1 MFLVGLIVV
10 FKRFAQ
16 KSSDNISTNF
26 GVQITIVT
34 AASVLAFVDVVADV
48 QRGVV
53 DEAVGAKVVVFCLI
67 DIAVNNVVD
76 GFVNGC

>member
-1 MFLVGLIVV
+1 LFLVGLIVV

-26 GVQITIVT
+26 GVRITIVT

-48 QRGVV
+48 QRRVV